1 MTRKKKRSIVD
12 ELFGGSL
19 LDEKGSLLDGFP
31 KSGYSISVVQ
41 TSEGTK
47 VQAKVGNGTDV
58 RALRAQLEQQYPNA
72 EIEIEGGKAEP
83 LIREISTKTLSDE
96 TGEIED

>member
-12 ELFGGSL
+12 ELLDGSL
-19 LDEKGSLLDGFP
+19 LDENAPLLDEFP

-47 VQAKVGNGTDV
+47 VKAKVGNGTDV
-58 RALRAQLEQQYPNA
+58 RAFRAQLEQQYPNA
-72 EIEIEGGKAEP
+72 EIEIEGGKAKP
-83 LIREISTKTLSDE
+83 LIREISTKTLSEE
-96 TGEIED
+96 TGETED